1 MERTITLSSLLGVVS
16 LVFCLLT
23 ACGSDSSSDKV
34 YNEFNTASTERNL
47 IVVVSDFHLGA
58 DLYYAEIN
66 ENLPALENFL
76 NQIRTSR
83 NVKELVIAGDLL
95 DEWFVPASVDT
106 YNGTDQTDF
115 VDRIAVANAGVIDML
130 NQIITDGTIMVT
142 YTPGNHDLT
151 IEADNIDRILPG
163 INQARDEQDA
173 AFGLGTYSPADYP
186 EIAIEHGH
194 RYNYFCAPD
203 QSSNQVVAPK
213 TILPPGYFFTRIAAE
228 YVIQKKAGDIISDN
242 VIPLVTP
249 NSAGG
254 ESQTGLYAYYK
265 IWELTLNMFPLKNKF
280 DDDMIVTNVNGFTD
294 PISVHNLLP
303 SQAEEDGLI
312 EVDLYA
318 GAQETWTER
327 CEDNNVPVPIP
338 VVTAI
343 SGAVSNDLTDSMAIT
358 QYFENP
364 ASDKKLVVF
373 GHTHE
378 ARIITSENL
387 AGEKTL
393 YANSGTW
400 IDHKEAHANDT
411 TMNFIIITP
420 QTDASTSET
429 KVALYNFEN
438 EVVTKMDEDSVR
450 L

>member
-1 MERTITLSSLLGVVS
+1 MKKKITLLSFIGLIGLT
-16 LVFCLLT
+16 LCMLT
-23 ACGSDSSSDKV
+23 ACGNDSNNDKV
-34 YNEFNTASTERNL
+34 YNEFNTDSTERNL
-47 IVVVSDFHLGA
+47 IVIISDFHLGA

-76 NQIRTSR
+76 KQIRTSR

-106 YNGTDQTDF
+106 YNGKDQADF
-115 VDRIAVANAGVIDML
+115 VDRIAATNAGVIEVL
-130 NQIITDGTIMVT
+130 NQIITDGIILVT

-151 IEADNIDRILPG
+151 IEADNVERILPG
-163 INQARDEQDA
+163 INQARDAEDA

-186 EIAIEHGH
+186 TIAIEHGH

-203 QSSNQVVAPK
+203 QFSNQVVAPG
-213 TILPPGYFFTRIAAE
+213 TILPPGYFFTRIGAE
-228 YVIQKKAGDIISDN
+228 YVLQKKTGDILSENI
-242 VIPLVTP
+242 IPLVTP
-249 NSAGG
+249 YSGGG

-265 IWELTLNMFPLKNKF
+265 IWEFTLEIFPIKNTFIDK
-280 DDDMIVTNVNGFTD
+280 MIVTKVNGFTD
-294 PISVHNLLP
+294 PVSVNDLLP
-303 SQAEEDGLI
+303 SQEEDGGLI
-312 EVDLYA
+312 TVDLYA
-318 GAQETWTER
+318 EAQDKWSER
-327 CEDNNVPVPIP
+327 CELNNVPVAIP
-338 VVTAI
+338 VVEAI
-343 SGAVSNDLTDSMAIT
+343 SGAISNDLTDSMAIT

-364 ASDKKLVVF
+364 NSDKKLVVF

-378 ARIITSENL
+378 ARIIPSENL

-411 TMNFIIITP
+411 TMNFVVITP
-420 QTDASTSET
+420 QTDAADAET
-429 KVALYNFEN
+429 AVALYNFEN
-438 EVVTKMDEDSVR
+438 EVITKMDEDSVR

>member
-1 MERTITLSSLLGVVS
+1 VKRKITLSVLLG
-16 LVFCLLT
+16 LICLAICLLS
-23 ACGSDSSSDKV
+23 ACGSDSHNDKV
-34 YNEFNTASTERNL
+34 YNEFNTDSTERNL

-58 DLYYAEIN
+58 DLEYAEIS

-106 YNGTDQTDF
+106 YNGIDQTDF

-130 NQIITDGTIMVT
+130 NQIITDGTILVT

-151 IEADNIDRILPG
+151 VEADNIDRILPG

-203 QSSNQVVAPK
+203 QFSNQDVAPG

-228 YVIQKKAGDIISDN
+228 HVIQKKAGDIISDN
-242 VIPLVTP
+242 VIPLVTL
-249 NSAGG
+249 NSEE

-294 PISVHNLLP
+294 PVSVKDLLP

-327 CEDNNVPVPIP
+327 CDNNNVPVPIP

-343 SGAVSNDLTDSMAIT
+343 SGAVSNDLTDSMAVT

-378 ARIITSENL
+378 ARIIPSKNL

-438 EVVTKMDEDSVR
+438 EVVTKMAENSVR

>member
-1 MERTITLSSLLGVVS
+1 MMRKITLLPLLG
-16 LVFCLLT
+16 LVGLAICLLT
-23 ACGSDSSSDKV
+23 ACGNNSSSDTV
-34 YNEFNTASTERNL
+34 YNEFNTDSTERDL

-83 NVKELVIAGDLL
+83 NVAELVIAGDLL

-106 YNGTDQTDF
+106 YNGKDQTDF
-115 VDRIAVANAGVIDML
+115 VDRIAAANAGVIDVL
-130 NQIITDGTIMVT
+130 NQIITDGTILVT

-151 IEADNIDRILPG
+151 IEADNIARILPG
-163 INQARDEQDA
+163 INQARDEEVA
-173 AFGLGTYSPADYP
+173 AFGLGTYSPANYP

-203 QSSNQVVAPK
+203 QFSNQDVAPG
-213 TILPPGYFFTRIAAE
+213 TILPPGYFFTRIGAE
-228 YVIQKKAGDIISDN
+228 HVIQAKIGDIISNN

-265 IWELTLNMFPLKNKF
+265 IWEWTLDLFIIKNDFAEK
-280 DDDMIVTNVNGFTD
+280 MILTNVNNFKD
-294 PISVHNLLP
+294 PVSVEDLLP
-303 SQAEEDGLI
+303 SQDEDGGLI

-318 GAQETWTER
+318 GAQDTWTQR
-327 CEDNNVPVPIP
+327 CELNNVPVAIP

-343 SGAVSNDLTDSMAIT
+343 SGAVSNDLTDSMAIR
-358 QYFENP
+358 QYFKNTD
-364 ASDKKLVVF
+364 SDVKLVVF

-378 ARIITSENL
+378 PKIIASENL
-387 AGEKTL
+387 DGEKTL

-400 IDHKEAHANDT
+400 IDHNPDKT
-411 TMNFIIITP
+411 TMNFVIITP
-420 QTDASTSET
+420 QTETAASET

-438 EVVTKMDEDSVR
+438 EVITKMDEDSVR

>member
-1 MERTITLSSLLGVVS
+1 MKRKITLSVLLG
-16 LVFCLLT
+16 LICLAICLLS
-23 ACGSDSSSDKV
+23 ACGSDSHNDKV
-34 YNEFNTASTERNL
+34 YNEFNTDSTERNL

-58 DLYYAEIN
+58 DLEYAEIS

-106 YNGTDQTDF
+106 YNGIDQTDF

-130 NQIITDGTIMVT
+130 NQIITDGTILVT

-151 IEADNIDRILPG
+151 VEADNIDRILPG

-203 QSSNQVVAPK
+203 QFSNQDVAPG

-228 YVIQKKAGDIISDN
+228 HVIQKKAGDIISDN
-242 VIPLVTP
+242 VIPLVTL
-249 NSAGG
+249 NSEE

-294 PISVHNLLP
+294 PVSVKDLLP

-327 CEDNNVPVPIP
+327 CDNNNVPVPIP

-343 SGAVSNDLTDSMAIT
+343 SGAVSNDLTDSMAVT

-378 ARIITSENL
+378 ARIIPSKNL

-438 EVVTKMDEDSVR
+438 EVVTKMAENSVR

>member
-1 MERTITLSSLLGVVS
+1 MKRKFTLLFLVGLAGMTI
-16 LVFCLLT
+16 CLLT
-23 ACGSDSSSDKV
+23 ACGNGSSNKV
-34 YNEFNTASTERNL
+34 YNEFNTDSTERDL

-58 DLYYAEIN
+58 DLDYAEIN
-66 ENLPALENFL
+66 ENLPALENFF
-76 NQIRTSR
+76 NQISTSR

-106 YNGTDQTDF
+106 YHGNDQSDF
-115 VDRIAVANAGVIDML
+115 VDRIATANAGVIDAL
-130 NQIITDGTIMVT
+130 NQIISDGTILVT

-151 IEADNIDRILPG
+151 IEADNVERILPG
-163 INQARDEQDA
+163 INQARDEETA

-203 QSSNQVVAPK
+203 HASNQDVAPG

-228 YVIQKKAGDIISDN
+228 HVVQKKRKDFISDN
-242 VIPLVTP
+242 IIPLVTP
-249 NSAGG
+249 NSEGG

-265 IWELTLNMFPLKNKF
+265 IWEWTLDLFSLTNTF

-294 PISVHNLLP
+294 TYSVNDLLP
-303 SQAEEDGLI
+303 SQTEEGGLI

-318 GAQETWTER
+318 GAQDRWTER
-327 CEDNNVPVPIP
+327 CELNNVPIAIP
-338 VVTAI
+338 VMTAI
-343 SGAVSNDLTDSMAIT
+343 PGAISNDLTDSMAVT

-364 ASDKKLVVF
+364 NSDVKLVVF

-378 ARIITSENL
+378 PKIIASENL
-387 AGEKTL
+387 VGEKTL

-400 IDHKEAHANDT
+400 IDHNPDKT
-411 TMNFIIITP
+411 TMNFVIITP
-420 QTDASTSET
+420 QTDAAASET
-429 KVALYNFEN
+429 SVALYNFED
-438 EVVTKMDEDSVR
+438 EVVTKMDEDSLR

>member
-1 MERTITLSSLLGVVS
+1 MKRNITLLALLG
-16 LVFCLLT
+16 LVGLAICLLT
-23 ACGSDSSSDKV
+23 ACGNGSHNGKV
-34 YNEFNTASTERNL
+34 YNEFNTDSTERNL
-47 IVVVSDFHLGA
+47 IVVISDFHLGA

-76 NQIRTSR
+76 TQIRTSR

-106 YNGTDQTDF
+106 YNGKDQTDF
-115 VDRIAVANAGVIDML
+115 VDRIAAANAGVIEEL
-130 NQIITDGTIMVT
+130 NQIIGDGNILVT

-151 IEADNIDRILPG
+151 IEADNIERILPG
-163 INQARDEQDA
+163 INQVRDSEDA

-186 EIAIEHGH
+186 KIAIEHGH

-203 QSSNQVVAPK
+203 QFSNQEVAPG
-213 TILPPGYFFTRIAAE
+213 TILPPGYFFTRIGAE
-228 YVIQKKAGDIISDN
+228 HVFQLKTEDFIPANI
-242 VIPLVTP
+242 IPLVTP

-254 ESQTGLYAYYK
+254 ESQMALYAYYGL
-265 IWELTLNMFPLKNKF
+265 WNFTLDLFSIKNDFADK
-280 DDDMIVTNVNGFTD
+280 MIVTNVNGFTD
-294 PISVHNLLP
+294 TYSVNDLLP
-303 SQAEEDGLI
+303 YNEEDGSI
-312 EVDLYA
+312 AVNLYA
-318 GAQETWTER
+318 GAQDTWTER
-327 CEDNNVPVPIP
+327 CELNNVPVAIP

-343 SGAVSNDLTDSMAIT
+343 SGAASNELTDSMAIS

-378 ARIITSENL
+378 AKIIASENL
-387 AGEKTL
+387 DGEKTL

-400 IDHKEAHANDT
+400 IDHNPGRT
-411 TMNFIIITP
+411 TMHFVIITP
-420 QTDASTSET
+420 QADAAAAET
-429 KVALYNFEN
+429 KVVLYNFEN
-438 EVVTKMDEDSVR
+438 QVVTKMAEDSVR

>member
-1 MERTITLSSLLGVVS
+1 MKRKITLLALLA
-16 LVFCLLT
+16 LVGLAICLLT
-23 ACGSDSSSDKV
+23 ACGNDSSSDKV
-34 YNEFNTASTERNL
+34 YNEFNTDSTERDL

-76 NQIRTSR
+76 NQIKTSR
-83 NVKELVIAGDLL
+83 NVKELVIAGDML

-106 YNGTDQTDF
+106 YNGTDQADF
-115 VDRIAVANAGVIDML
+115 VNRIAATNAGVIDVL
-130 NQIITDGTIMVT
+130 NQIITDGTILVT

-151 IEADNIDRILPG
+151 IEADNIARILPG
-163 INQARDEQDA
+163 INQARDEQAA
-173 AFGLGTYSPADYP
+173 AFGLGTYSPEDYP

-203 QSSNQVVAPK
+203 QFSNQDVAPG
-213 TILPPGYFFTRIAAE
+213 TILPPGYFFTRIGAE
-228 YVIQKKAGDIISDN
+228 HVLQKKTDDN
-242 VIPLVTP
+242 IPDNIIPLVTA

-254 ESQTGLYAYYK
+254 ESQTALYAYYGLWK
-265 IWELTLNMFPLKNKF
+265 FTLEWFSIKNDF
-280 DDDMIVTNVNGFTD
+280 AEEMIVTNVNGFTD
-294 PISVHNLLP
+294 NYSVNNLLP
-303 SQAEEDGLI
+303 YNKEDGSI
-312 EVDLYA
+312 AVNLYA
-318 GAQETWTER
+318 GAQDTWTQR
-327 CEDNNVPVPIP
+327 CELNNVPVAIP

-343 SGAVSNDLTDSMAIT
+343 SGAASADLTDSMAIS

-378 ARIITSENL
+378 PKIIASENL
-387 AGEKTL
+387 DGEKTL

-400 IDHKEAHANDT
+400 IDHNPDKT
-411 TMNFIIITP
+411 TMNFVIITP
-420 QTDASTSET
+420 QTDAAASET
-429 KVALYNFEN
+429 NVALYNFEN